1 MLAPIPSSPPWY
13 SHAASLAGGN
23 FVIPSSPVRGPS
35 FKAEKRHL
43 RGNQLHH
50 QYSLLVDHLQRNS
63 INYTVCPHNHPEI
76 MDGRHFWWWPGRST
90 LRLGHSSVILPLV
103 TSQLK
108 ELRIMAM
115 NETSFNHKIII
126 PRDLKSYCYNGKE
139 AIQRQ
144 SETRTLT
151 HTLLMM
157 G

>member
-1 MLAPIPSSPPWY
+1 MVATLVMTRQEHTQAR
-13 SHAASLAGGN
+13 SL
-23 FVIPSSPVRGPS
+23 IRD
-35 FKAEKRHL
+35 L
-43 RGNQLHH
+43 
-50 QYSLLVDHLQRNS
+50 
-63 INYTVCPHNHPEI
+63 T
-76 MDGRHFWWWPGRST
+76 T
-90 LRLGHSSVILPLV
+90 GHI
-103 TSQLK
+103 TTEK

-126 PRDLKSYCYNGKE
+126 PRDLKNYCYNGKE